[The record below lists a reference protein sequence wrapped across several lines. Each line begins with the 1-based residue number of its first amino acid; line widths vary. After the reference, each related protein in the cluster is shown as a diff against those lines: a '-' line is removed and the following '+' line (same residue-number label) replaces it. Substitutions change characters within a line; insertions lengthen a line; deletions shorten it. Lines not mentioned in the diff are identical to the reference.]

1 MSSSDWAAMWV
12 IAFSCAFAGGA
23 LGSYLMLR
31 RRVEREAAR
40 AMATALAA
48 MRPEVDA
55 RAQWVQFE
63 ELRQGHRRQAADRM
77 KGEQRRHD
85 GDTPQLPS

>member
-1 MSSSDWAAMWV
+1 MSSGDWVAMWV

-48 MRPEVDA
+48 VRPDVDA

-63 ELRQGHRRQAADRM
+63 LLREERRRATADWM
-77 KGEQRRHD
+77 KGEERRHD
-85 GDTPQLPS
+85 GDTP